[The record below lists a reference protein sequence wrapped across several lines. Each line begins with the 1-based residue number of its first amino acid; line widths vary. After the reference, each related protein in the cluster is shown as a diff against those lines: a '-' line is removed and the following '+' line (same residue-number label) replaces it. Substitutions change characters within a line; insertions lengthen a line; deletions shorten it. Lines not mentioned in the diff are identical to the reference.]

1 MPTRTCAVTI
11 RAPRGLRACI
21 ASAVAPEAD
30 LPAKLRAGILA
41 FLRFSHQ
48 RRRGWIALLSNE
60 AGVSST
66 ITDLVAKGRLGIKTK
81 GGLFDYTD
89 EQVGQLRAQRGASL
103 VKVRKALS

>member
-1 MPTRTCAVTI
+1 MQLLDMAGMDI
-11 RAPRGLRACI
+11 YN
-21 ASAVAPEAD
+21 AVASYLNKD
-30 LPAKLRAGILA
+30 
-41 FLRFSHQ
+41 
-48 RRRGWIALLSNE
+48 LSNE